1 MSQISRSA
9 FNPQKRNSGAG
20 LMAVMLLSGLA
31 VALSWMI
38 YSSFRIDV
46 SSGEIAV
53 LTHKV
58 GTDLSNGQEVAPD
71 ESYKGIQKKVLTEGR
86 YFYNPYSWSWEVVKQ
101 IEIMSGE
108 MGVMVSLTGDDLGY
122 GEFLAKVDDKGDATT
137 KGIMPGVLNPGRYPI
152 NPYVYSVEVHKPVA
166 IPAGF
171 KGVVTNLAA
180 PLALKPNRLLVDA
193 GERGVQEAT
202 LEPGTHYL
210 SPYVYRVDLVD
221 CRSQRFNLGEEG
233 DMGFPSKD
241 GFWVS
246 LDGVIEFRVDPEK
259 AAEVYVLFNQID
271 NGQVIDD
278 EIVKTVIMPNA
289 RSFCRLQGSNSS
301 GREFIQGETRKA
313 FQEAFEVSMREA
325 CQPLGI
331 EIIQALVTRI
341 RPPEQIA
348 LPVRTREIAKQQELQ
363 FKQQT
368 LQQESEQKLA
378 VGKAM
383 VEQKQALVGADQKVV
398 QITTQAEQEQEVA
411 LTKANENL
419 AVAQFKLDASI
430 DEAAAIEAIGK
441 AKADVVRFDNAAE
454 SAGWKKAVEAFE
466 GDGKGYAQYVMFQ
479 KLSPAFQ
486 NIMVNTADSP
496 IMKIFESFNDVTA
509 VEKSSG
515 AALDPAAIAPSVPAA
530 VTSPESTPAKPAPA
544 KPAVETSPT
553 EATVTDAA
561 PAPGSELKE
570 AAPAETPE
578 EKAMPEDK
586 PTPAAPQPDA
596 PAVETTPAPE
606 TTPAAEAAPETE

>member
-1 MSQISRSA
+1 MS
-9 FNPQKRNSGAG
+9 NPSNSFLASGRRNAG
-20 LMAVMLLSGLA
+20 NGLLAIMLLSGVA
-31 VALSWMI
+31 VAASWMI

-58 GTDLSNGQEVAPD
+58 GADLTNAQEVAPD
-71 ESYKGIQKKVLTEGR
+71 ETYKGIQKKVLTEGR
-86 YFYNPYSWSWEVVKQ
+86 YFYNPYSWSWDVVKQ
-101 IEIMSGE
+101 TEIMSGE
-108 MGVMVSLTGDDLGY
+108 MGVMISLTGDDLGY
-122 GEFLAKVDDKGDATT
+122 GEFLAKVDENGDATT

-152 NPYVYSVEVHKPVA
+152 NPQLYSVEVHKPVS

-180 PLALKPNRLLVDA
+180 PLAENPNRLLVNP
-193 GERGVQEAT
+193 GERGVQELT

-259 AAEVYVLFNQID
+259 AAEVYVLFNQTNNGPAID
-271 NGQVIDD
+271 E
-278 EIVKTVIMPNA
+278 EIVTTVIMPNA

-301 GREFIQGETRKA
+301 GREFIQGETRKQ
-313 FQEAFEVSMREA
+313 FQEAFEISLQGA
-325 CQPLGI
+325 CEPLGI
-331 EIIQALVTRI
+331 EIIQALITRI

-363 FKQQT
+363 YKQQT

-383 VEQKQALVGADQKVV
+383 VDQKQAVVGAEQIVV
-398 QITTQAEQEQEVA
+398 QITTQAQQEQEVA

-419 AVAQFKLDASI
+419 AVARLKLDASI
-430 DEAAAIEAIGK
+430 DEAAAIEARGK
-441 AKADVVRFDNAAE
+441 AAADVVRFDNEAE
-454 SAGWKKAVEAFE
+454 SAGWKKAVEAFD
-466 GDGKGYAQYVMFQ
+466 GDGKGYAQFVMFQ

-486 NIMVNTADSP
+486 RIMVNTADSP
-496 IMKIFESFNDVTA
+496 IMKIFESFNDTTTVATTRIPALMPTAVAPSIPEATATPEPESEKTAPAKVPPESKPVEPVVTA
-509 VEKSSG
+509 T
-515 AALDPAAIAPSVPAA
+515 D
-530 VTSPESTPAKPAPA
+530 STPAAQSKPEEPA
-544 KPAVETSPT
+544 ADPEV
-553 EATVTDAA
+553 
-561 PAPGSELKE
+561 
-570 AAPAETPE
+570 PAEKPTPE
-578 EKAMPEDK
+578 ET
-586 PTPAAPQPDA
+586 PTPK
-596 PAVETTPAPE
+596 AVPEVTPPSE
-606 TTPAAEAAPETE
+606 VAPETE